1 MTDPDTRPPSDS
13 DALAAI
19 EDAYLHDRPAPVP
32 GGATDA
38 VLTPALLLRPADG
51 AAYDTP
57 QVLALIAAWDP
68 SEATAMAALVRLV
81 GWLARSDEAVATLVD
96 LAAEARHDS
105 VRHAATGLLRPDITR
120 DSVAALCQ
128 LAGQTFGRPHLPGDL
143 GAFVDSLSRP
153 DAPRDSTIPRLLALA
168 ELAGAD
174 SGAVTAALRE
184 VISSPAVPLPTKLA
198 TLDDIDRL
206 ENGVAAA
213 LRAHVLALPANEWT
227 DPLRRA
233 IRLDHDDDMPIEPA
247 ATAAQAA
254 PTPLPDAP
262 PAAIDPPPLPADD
275 DAAWAEGAADAVAA
289 DCQFALFGTAE
300 APPDETDATSRR
312 GRRKRGRFAWPEEEH
327 YPSRRPPGEEA
338 DDGGANAAAPP
349 ADPPTD
355 EVDGPSL
362 LSLLRRLQRSEEAQ

>member
-1 MTDPDTRPPSDS
+1 MTDPDTRTPLDT

-19 EDAYLHDRPAPVP
+19 EDAYLNDRPAPLP
-32 GGATDA
+32 GGAADA
-38 VLTPALLLRPADG
+38 ALTPALLLRPAEG
-51 AAYDTP
+51 AAYDTLP
-57 QVLALIAAWDP
+57 ALALIAAWDP

-81 GWLARSDEAVATLVD
+81 GWLAGSDDAVPTLAGI
-96 LAAEARHDS
+96 AAEARHDS
-105 VRHAATGLLRPDITR
+105 VRHAALGLLRPDITR
-120 DSVAALCQ
+120 NSVAALCQ
-128 LAGQTFGRPHLPGDL
+128 LAGETFGRPHLPGEL
-143 GAFVDSLSRP
+143 GAFIDSLCGP
-153 DAPRDSTIPRLLALA
+153 DAPRDSAIPRLLALA

-174 SGAVTAALRE
+174 GDAVTAALRE
-184 VISSPAVPLPTKLA
+184 VVSSPAVPLPTKLA

-206 ENGVAAA
+206 DSGVAAT

-233 IRLDHDDDMPIEPA
+233 IRLDHDDDMPGEPA
-247 ATAAQAA
+247 ATAAHAA
-254 PTPLPDAP
+254 PAT
-262 PAAIDPPPLPADD
+262 IDLPPLPPDD

-300 APPDETDATSRR
+300 ALPADGDGDGAPRR

-327 YPSRRPPGEEA
+327 YPSRRPPGETV
-338 DDGGANAAAPP
+338 DDGGAAAAAPP
-349 ADPPTD
+349 AEPPAD